1 MSSRVRTQY
10 RAIPMGVDETYK
22 SDGQSVGAFIAAT
35 AGNVKI
41 ATLGTGAR
49 TVLAATPVA
58 AGARLDLEIL
68 VEQAQGFNVVLSG
81 GASGTLL
88 V

>member
-10 RAIPMGVDETYK
+10 RAIAMAANTTYK
-22 SDGQSVGAFIAAT
+22 SDGQSVGAFIPSVSGSIA
-35 AGNVKI
+35 I

-49 TVLAATPVA
+49 TVVPTTPVT
-58 AGARLDLEIL
+58 AGVRLDLEIL

-81 GASGTLL
+81 GAAGTLL
-88 V
+88 L